1 MPCLYLLLGNHIKVI
16 TDKIVMDNGNKHK
29 LFIIDTPVYE
39 AIFDSRP
46 NILLATK
53 FDFSP
58 NGRTIDLL
66 KPFLADRN
74 NLRQLEIVSEN
85 EMLDYTYEYNSD
97 AYPISAE
104 IIVENTLGLS
114 TIEWVVEYY

>member
-1 MPCLYLLLGNHIKVI
+1 VL
-16 TDKIVMDNGNKHK
+16 DNGNKRK
-29 LFIIDTPVYE
+29 LFIIDTPIYE

-104 IIVENTLGLS
+104 IIIENALGLS
-114 TIEWVVEYY
+114 TIEWVVEYYE